1 MTTGFDLDE
10 IERLLAAATPGEW
23 VHYNEV
29 FRPTLSK
36 RRVTEIQSART
47 GKAIIN
53 WQGFDGDQAR
63 KANWNAALI
72 VALHN
77 SAPAMLAEIRE
88 LRAENARLRLKWA
101 ELHNTCN
108 VVGSP
113 YYEALQAVDRLVS
126 HVRTFARAALGEP
139 Q

>member
-1 MTTGFDLDE
+1 MTKSGFDLDE
-10 IERLLAAATPGEW
+10 IERLLAAATPGKW
-23 VHYNEV
+23 
-29 FRPTLSK
+29 
-36 RRVTEIQSART
+36 RT
-47 GKAIIN
+47 CALDQEAQIWCGSNYIGKTR
-53 WQGFDGDQAR
+53 DYTGDD
-63 KANWNAALI
+63 AALI

-77 SAPAMLAEIRE
+77 SAPAMIAAIRE